1 MGYVALLLAGAL
13 ICNALP
19 HLAAGLRGEPFPT
32 PFSTP
37 RGVAPSPPLLNF
49 LWGSANLF
57 AGIVAADKLLPSVR
71 HGLPVMMLGFLLLG
85 APLSRHFGKVR
96 DGTAV

>member
-1 MGYVALLLAGAL
+1 MGYVLLLLAGAL

-32 PFSTP
+32 PFVRP

-49 LWGSANLF
+49 LWGTANLF
-57 AGIVAADKLLPSVR
+57 AGVIAADKLLPSVH
-71 HGLPVMMLGFLLLG
+71 HGLAVMMLGFVALG
-85 APLSRHFGKVR
+85 VPLSWHFAKVR
-96 DGTAV
+96 RGTIA